1 MNLLL
6 MNGYGFFV
14 WFSFGIV
21 IISCLVVYLKTRK
34 TLKKYEKEFL
44 MEIETLSASE
54 KERIIIWIQ
63 VLRGKGHL
71 DKAASTCSQP
81 GVLAITWFSCSPYR
95 IVRLSVL

>member
-44 MEIETLSASE
+44 IEIETLSASK
-54 KERIIIWIQ
+54 KERIINNSKIAKQII
-63 VLRGKGHL
+63 
-71 DKAASTCSQP
+71 AAS
-81 GVLAITWFSCSPYR
+81 LKAN
-95 IVRLSVL
+95 

>member
-6 MNGYGFFV
+6 MNGYGCFV

-54 KERIIIWIQ
+54 KERIINNSKIAKQII
-63 VLRGKGHL
+63 
-71 DKAASTCSQP
+71 AAS
-81 GVLAITWFSCSPYR
+81 LKAN
-95 IVRLSVL
+95 

>member
-54 KERIIIWIQ
+54 KERIINNSKIAKQII
-63 VLRGKGHL
+63 
-71 DKAASTCSQP
+71 AAS
-81 GVLAITWFSCSPYR
+81 LKAN
-95 IVRLSVL
+95 

>member
-1 MNLLL
+1 

-54 KERIIIWIQ
+54 KERIINNSKIAKQII
-63 VLRGKGHL
+63 
-71 DKAASTCSQP
+71 AAS
-81 GVLAITWFSCSPYR
+81 LKAN
-95 IVRLSVL
+95 